1 MNTKQLPHQEKLEA
15 FMKLYKT
22 SLNDDE
28 VAYAR
33 VLYKTD
39 PVKKNLIW
47 FDHLVDA
54 FLQEMKLKYELKRA
68 A

>member
-1 MNTKQLPHQEKLEA
+1 
-15 FMKLYKT
+15 MKLYIT

-54 FLQEMKLKYELKRA
+54 FLQEMKLKY
-68 A
+68 

>member
-1 MNTKQLPHQEKLEA
+1 
-15 FMKLYKT
+15 MKLHKT

-39 PVKKNLIW
+39 PVSKNLIW

-54 FLQEMKLKYELKRA
+54 FLQEMKLKHELKRA